1 MTLRIA
7 PSLLAADFGRF
18 AEAAIACQQGEA
30 EYLHFDVMDGRFVPP
45 ITYGSQLVDALR
57 PRASTFFDVHLM
69 IIEPERQI
77 ENFAEAGADGITV
90 HAEAC
95 LHLHRTLG
103 EIKRQGKRCGCA
115 INPATSLSAV
125 EYVLPMLDL
134 LLIMTVN
141 PGYGGQSFIQAML
154 AKVEAARE
162 LIDRNG
168 YSVEIEVDGG
178 IDNETAPLAAAAGAE
193 ILVAGTHIFRHPE
206 GISAAIRGLKSS
218 IASVDPSLGLRCSG
232 SATD

>member
-1 MTLRIA
+1 MHQIA

-18 AEAAIACQQGEA
+18 AEAAVACQQGGA

-45 ITYGSQLVDALR
+45 ITYGSQLVQALR
-57 PRASTFFDVHLM
+57 SRSSAFFDVHLM

-77 ENFAEAGADGITV
+77 ENFVKAGADGITV

-95 LHLHRTLG
+95 LHLHRTLA

-115 INPATSLSAV
+115 INPATPLSAV
-125 EYVLPMLDL
+125 EYVLPLLDL

-141 PGYGGQSFIQAML
+141 PGYGGQSFIRTML

-168 YSVEIEVDGG
+168 YPVEIEVDGG
-178 IDNETAPLAAAAGAE
+178 IDYETAPLAAAAGAE
-193 ILVAGTHIFRHPE
+193 IFVAGTHIFRHPE
-206 GISAAIRGLKSS
+206 GISAAIQSLKSS
-218 IASVDPSLGLRCSG
+218 LASVDTSLELKCSG
-232 SATD
+232 SAAE